1 MENKLK
7 ILLLC
12 GGTFAFKT
20 IQLLEN
26 EKYLFAIGIGGAA
39 PSVSHPLED
48 ACENNDIHF
57 KSFATKKDVKNLKKW
72 INDIKPDF
80 VFSVSFPFLIPENA
94 LSIGEEKF
102 INFHPGPLP
111 EYRGVM
117 PVFEVLRNDEKE
129 TSISVHFI
137 NSKFDE
143 GDLIFIEPVPIHSAD
158 TYGSLSTRLSVRMA
172 QVVLNTAEML
182 QFANRIP
189 RRKQDSSKAN
199 YYGKPE
205 IYDTKIDWKTMEAS
219 EIISL
224 INACNPWNEGADTML
239 NGKPIKIIEASV
251 SENQHEGIAAGT
263 ITSVRNNIVFEVAC
277 INKQQISVSIIKNEN
292 GFQSVQKFI
301 NKTNLS
307 GLCFE

>member
-1 MENKLK
+1 MEKKLK

-12 GGTFAFKT
+12 GGAFAFKT

-57 KSFATKKDVKNLKKW
+57 KSFATKKDVKNLAKW

-94 LSIGEEKF
+94 LSLAEEKF

-117 PVFEVLRNDEKE
+117 PVFEVLKNEEKE
-129 TSISVHFI
+129 TAISVHFM

-143 GDLIFIEPVPIHSAD
+143 GDVIFIETVSINPDD
-158 TYGSLSTRLSVRMA
+158 TYGNLSTRLSVRMA

-182 QFANRIP
+182 QFVNKIP
-189 RRKQDSSKAN
+189 RRKQDTSKAN

-205 IYDTKIDWKTMEAS
+205 IYDTKIDWITMEAS
-219 EIISL
+219 EIVAL
-224 INACNPWNEGADTML
+224 IKACNPWNEGADTMFD
-239 NGKPIKIIEASV
+239 GKPIKIIEAIV
-251 SENQHEGIAAGT
+251 CENQHEGIAAGT
-263 ITSVRNNIVFEVAC
+263 ITSVRNNSVFEVAC

-292 GFQSVQKFI
+292 GYQSVQALKNTANYLHKI
-301 NKTNLS
+301 LI
-307 GLCFE
+307 